1 MFEAFLI
8 SMIILLVAPL
18 LISLLSF
25 PRKKKHSADEYK
37 LRLRQSI
44 VTLCMILLSTVLN
57 ILRSQTNIKAFS
69 YIAVAVTVAAMVY
82 LIVSQRSEKKK
93 SR

>member
-1 MFEAFLI
+1 MLEVFLI

-25 PRKKKHSADEYK
+25 PRKKKHSAEEYK

-57 ILRSQTNIKAFS
+57 ILRSQTSIKAFS
-69 YIAVAVTVAAMVY
+69 YIAVAVTVAAIGY
-82 LIVSQRSEKKK
+82 LIASFRKGKNQE
-93 SR
+93 

>member
-1 MFEAFLI
+1 MLEVFLI

-25 PRKKKHSADEYK
+25 PRKKKYSAEEYK

-57 ILRSQTNIKAFS
+57 ILRSQTSIKAFS
-69 YIAVAVTVAAMVY
+69 YIAVAMTVATIGY
-82 LIVSQRSEKKK
+82 LIASFRKGKNQE
-93 SR
+93 

>member
-1 MFEAFLI
+1 MLEVFLI

-25 PRKKKHSADEYK
+25 PRKKKYSAEEYK

-57 ILRSQTNIKAFS
+57 ILRSQTSIKAFS
-69 YIAVAVTVAAMVY
+69 YIAVAMTVATIGY
-82 LIVSQRSEKKK
+82 LIASFRKGKKQE
-93 SR
+93 

>member
-1 MFEAFLI
+1 MLEVFLI

-25 PRKKKHSADEYK
+25 PRKKKYSAEEYK

-44 VTLCMILLSTVLN
+44 ITFILILISTVLN
-57 ILRSQTNIKAFS
+57 IIRSQTSIKAFS
-69 YIAVAVTVAAMVY
+69 YIAVAVTVATIGY
-82 LIVSQRSEKKK
+82 LIASCRKGKKQK
-93 SR
+93 

>member
-1 MFEAFLI
+1 MLEVFLI

-25 PRKKKHSADEYK
+25 PRKKKYSAEEYK

-57 ILRSQTNIKAFS
+57 MLRSQTSIKAFS
-69 YIAVAVTVAAMVY
+69 YIAVAITVATIGY
-82 LIVSQRSEKKK
+82 FIVSFRKRKNQE
-93 SR
+93 